1 MKNDA
6 TRENAGISHLATVVG
21 SYLDISIRRYKRLRS
36 RYSNDPKDLLRSQ
49 LILDWLLKK
58 LYVYVGPFIPISAK
72 LAMWL
77 R

>member
-58 LYVYVGPFIPISAK
+58 LYVYVGLFIPISAK